1 MASNVD
7 MRRDDKM
14 TIGEFIRDRRE
25 RKGYSLSYTAHRVGL
40 SPHTIEMIEED
51 EAKLRLETAI
61 KLSKAIGFSLDEMAD
76 ECAGELRI
84 EV

>member
-1 MASNVD
+1 M
-7 MRRDDKM
+7 
-14 TIGEFIRDRRE
+14 
-25 RKGYSLSYTAHRVGL
+25 SYTAQRVGL

-61 KLSKAIGFSLDEMAD
+61 RLSRAIGFSLDEMA
-76 ECAGELRI
+76 EKCAEELRI

>member
-1 MASNVD
+1 M
-7 MRRDDKM
+7 
-14 TIGEFIRDRRE
+14 
-25 RKGYSLSYTAHRVGL
+25 GL

-76 ECAGELRI
+76 ECAEELRI

>member
-1 MASNVD
+1 MD
-7 MRRDDKM
+7 KRRDDKM

-25 RKGYSLSYTAHRVGL
+25 RKGCSLSYTAHRVGL

-61 KLSKAIGFSLDEMAD
+61 KLSKAIGFSLDEMA
-76 ECAGELRI
+76 EKCAEELRI